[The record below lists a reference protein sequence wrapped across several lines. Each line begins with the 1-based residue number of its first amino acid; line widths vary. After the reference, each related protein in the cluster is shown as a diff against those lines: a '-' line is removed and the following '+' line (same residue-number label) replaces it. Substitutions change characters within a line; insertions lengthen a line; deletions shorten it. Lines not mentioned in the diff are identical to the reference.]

1 MDENLTWE
9 GHVEHIAKKLA
20 GANFAI
26 NTSKNF
32 LPLNIRKKIH
42 HSLFESHLNFGNILW
57 GCASNKCIKKIDNL
71 QKKCIRNVDLN
82 KFKAHTEPIFKK
94 MEILK
99 FADKL
104 SFCQAQFM
112 HQYRHKKLP
121 ESFDN
126 MFVEISDQADLQTR
140 HNDYNY
146 INKPALKSYLEKFP
160 TKALVSNWNCLDI
173 DMKATADPEEFKSL
187 LKEKFI
193 SAYSFEPQCVGK
205 CYSCDN

>member
-1 MDENLTWE
+1 
-9 GHVEHIAKKLA
+9 
-20 GANFAI
+20 
-26 NTSKNF
+26 
-32 LPLNIRKKIH
+32 
-42 HSLFESHLNFGNILW
+42 
-57 GCASNKCIKKIDNL
+57 
-71 QKKCIRNVDLN
+71 
-82 KFKAHTEPIFKK
+82 
-94 MEILK
+94 
-99 FADKL
+99 
-104 SFCQAQFM
+104 
-112 HQYRHKKLP
+112 
-121 ESFDN
+121 